1 MTVRPQI
8 DFSVNRLGDL
18 QMHKQIVFTFFVV
31 LLSAFGTLA
40 ATDAPPSPS
49 SGVGNEQIIRSL
61 FAAFNRHDVDGLAA
75 LYAPDAYLMSSDFSE
90 PRHGPEGVRKT
101 YSELFSQLPS
111 VHDEVKTLIVKGDE
125 AAIEFISTWGAN
137 GKMPTGRLEIAT
149 FFKLRRGKIVSDI
162 TYFNVTSK

>member
-1 MTVRPQI
+1 MHEQI
-8 DFSVNRLGDL
+8 
-18 QMHKQIVFTFFVV
+18 IFTFFVV
-31 LLSAFGTLA
+31 LFSAFGTLT

-49 SGVGNEQIIRSL
+49 SGGGNEQVIHSL

-75 LYAPDAYLMSSDFSE
+75 LYAPDAYLMSSDFSK
-90 PRHGPEGVRKT
+90 PRHGPEGVRQT

-125 AAIEFISTWGAN
+125 AAVEFISTWGTN
-137 GKMPTGRLEIAT
+137 GNMLAGRLEIAT
-149 FFKLRRGKIVSDI
+149 FFKLRHGKITSDV